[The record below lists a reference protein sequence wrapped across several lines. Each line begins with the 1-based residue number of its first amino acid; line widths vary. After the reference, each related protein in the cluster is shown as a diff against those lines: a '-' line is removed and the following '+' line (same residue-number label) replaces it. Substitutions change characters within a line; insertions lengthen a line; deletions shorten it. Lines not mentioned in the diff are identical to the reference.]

1 MEKFVKILKKLF
13 PFTIILILV
22 YFIPPVFILVQQEE
36 EVIERMLTADL
47 MILNPGISFIAAMAF
62 GVRNGFHWY
71 FVLLVVILFFLC
83 LLFIYGFSFF
93 GFLLIYGVAAILGL
107 SLGKS
112 LKEGRDEMY
121 LWLYRKALWQKEL
134 RLDKIFYKK
143 LRYLYSSSCPY
154 CFL

>member
-22 YFIPPVFILVQQEE
+22 YFVPPIFILVQQEE

-83 LLFIYGFSFF
+83 LLFR
-93 GFLLIYGVAAILGL
+93 L
-107 SLGKS
+107 SAHLWG
-112 LKEGRDEMY
+112 GRHS
-121 LWLYRKALWQKEL
+121 WPIPW
-134 RLDKIFYKK
+134 KK
-143 LRYLYSSSCPY
+143 PKRGPG
-154 CFL
+154 

>member
-22 YFIPPVFILVQQEE
+22 YFVPPIFILVQQEE
-36 EVIERMLTADL
+36 EIIERMLTADL

-107 SLGKS
+107 YLGKS

-121 LWLYRKALWQKEL
+121 L
-134 RLDKIFYKK
+134 
-143 LRYLYSSSCPY
+143 
-154 CFL
+154 

>member
-22 YFIPPVFILVQQEE
+22 YFVPPIFILVQQEE

-93 GFLLIYGVAAILGL
+93 GFLLISGVAAILGQA
-107 SLGKS
+107 LGKS

-121 LWLYRKALWQKEL
+121 L
-134 RLDKIFYKK
+134 
-143 LRYLYSSSCPY
+143 
-154 CFL
+154 

>member
-22 YFIPPVFILVQQEE
+22 YFVPPIFILVQQEE

-93 GFLLIYGVAAILGL
+93 GFLLIVQKGVRCILQ
-107 SLGKS
+107 KS
-112 LKEGRDEMY
+112 SVSCLDTPEDI
-121 LWLYRKALWQKEL
+121 LYADVGIR
-134 RLDKIFYKK
+134 
-143 LRYLYSSSCPY
+143 
-154 CFL
+154 

>member
-1 MEKFVKILKKLF
+1 MEKFVKILRKLF

-22 YFIPPVFILVQQEE
+22 YFVPPIFILVQQEE

-83 LLFIYGFSFF
+83 LLLIYGFSP
-93 GFLLIYGVAAILGL
+93 YKC
-107 SLGKS
+107 S
-112 LKEGRDEMY
+112 
-121 LWLYRKALWQKEL
+121 
-134 RLDKIFYKK
+134 KICSFMQA
-143 LRYLYSSSCPY
+143 
-154 CFL
+154 

>member
-22 YFIPPVFILVQQEE
+22 YFVPPIFILVQQEE

-83 LLFIYGFSFF
+83 LLFIYGFSF
-93 GFLLIYGVAAILGL
+93 
-107 SLGKS
+107 
-112 LKEGRDEMY
+112 
-121 LWLYRKALWQKEL
+121 
-134 RLDKIFYKK
+134 
-143 LRYLYSSSCPY
+143 
-154 CFL
+154 

>member
-22 YFIPPVFILVQQEE
+22 YFVPPIFILVQQEE

-47 MILNPGISFIAAMAF
+47 MILNPGISFIASMAF

-83 LLFIYGFSFF
+83 HLWLLFFR
-93 GFLLIYGVAAILGL
+93 L
-107 SLGKS
+107 SAHLWG
-112 LKEGRDEMY
+112 GRHS
-121 LWLYRKALWQKEL
+121 WPIPW
-134 RLDKIFYKK
+134 KK
-143 LRYLYSSSCPY
+143 PKRGPG
-154 CFL
+154 

>member
-22 YFIPPVFILVQQEE
+22 YFVPPIFILVQQEE

-47 MILNPGISFIAAMAF
+47 MILNPGISFIASMAF

-93 GFLLIYGVAAILGL
+93 GFLLLYTRKLHREADVFQAILL
-107 SLGKS
+107 HKQIEA
-112 LKEGRDEMY
+112 LKYHGY
-121 LWLYRKALWQKEL
+121 VPPCIPEL
-134 RLDKIFYKK
+134 CR
-143 LRYLYSSSCPY
+143 
-154 CFL
+154 

>member
-22 YFIPPVFILVQQEE
+22 YFVPPIFILVQQEE

-47 MILNPGISFIAAMAF
+47 MILNP
-62 GVRNGFHWY
+62 
-71 FVLLVVILFFLC
+71 VILFFLC

-107 SLGKS
+107 YLGKS

-121 LWLYRKALWQKEL
+121 L
-134 RLDKIFYKK
+134 
-143 LRYLYSSSCPY
+143 
-154 CFL
+154 